1 VIWLRNLCFGI
12 LENWLEET
20 RGGRLQEVVT
30 TRHLTVYNYYR
41 AMFFNNAKTH
51 GQKGANV
58 KYIFEQRKLRR
69 FASDLMQMFVHVY
82 LDLTLGWYSC
92 NICSNSVNCYLRFL
106 MSKVNSWLP
115 HQHIGC
121 WIGKVLLLYCSCA
134 GFVVS
139 HHRTG
144 QEQKNWNPVVQC
156 AITSTFPFSVA
167 HQNITCPIGGQCY
180 ALSTKINPCFQLIVE

>member
-1 VIWLRNLCFGI
+1 VFWYFGK
-12 LENWLEET
+12 LVVEET
-20 RGGRLQEVVT
+20 LGGRLQEVVT
-30 TRHLTVYNYYR
+30 TRHLTVYNYYYS

-51 GQKGANV
+51 GQKGGQR
-58 KYIFEQRKLRR
+58 KIYIWTRKLRR

-82 LDLTLGWYSC
+82 LDLTLGWYLQVC

-106 MSKVNSWLP
+106 MSKANSRLP

-121 WIGKVLLLYCSCA
+121 WIGRVLLFYCSCA

-144 QEQKNWNPVVQC
+144 QEQKKLKSSC
-156 AITSTFPFSVA
+156 AVCHYIYISVFS
-167 HQNITCPIGGQCY
+167 CPPKY
-180 ALSTKINPCFQLIVE
+180 YLSYRWTMWCLIN